1 MNLKGV
7 NKMADA
13 FIDYTI
19 TTNGYGDIY
28 IPQVLN
34 DVDIDEGYF
43 SRYVRGVGHPA
54 SIINLKSVF
63 SRLPNYDGN
72 SFITL
77 TRISTWDE
85 VNTQAYLDAID
96 DFNAHCI
103 WLWGEIDKGGCY
115 CIKNADGTRMA
126 VGMCFGWNEIKRTP
140 DALYSEYYYH
150 MGNTDWMT
158 YETSGNVAFTVE
170 RLRTVGSEDG
180 QRLEIPI
187 FHLYAQ
193 GIDTPVYIRDIKFNE
208 ISPAPL
214 PPLPLYIASYPDQ
227 RTGTLI
233 EAMAVT
239 NYSDAQ
245 FVYVSPRQNQ
255 APNRIWKATK
265 VMQIDPYQPN
275 YMIVSHQ
282 GSWTGNREINTG
294 IDPYEP
300 GDTSGP
306 AGGGGDY
313 PTQSDTTK
321 PEDPN
326 ASGIDAI
333 GTGFVELYNPTKAQ
347 VKAFN
352 DYLFS
357 ESITE
362 EISKML
368 KKLIAD
374 PLDYIVFIAM
384 CHFTP
389 NRSEVNEE
397 ITFCGLGTDIFARV
411 VKPQFQQI
419 DCGKID
425 LAEPTHSFM
434 DYGGFAKAQIFI
446 PYVGFRE
453 LPIDEIMGSRLGL
466 VYNVDL
472 LTGCFVAQ
480 VTVDRPTRPQ
490 FPRDATPGYNT
501 TIAQYEGNCYEFLP
515 ISSTDFRNIFSGML
529 SVASGVGSMLSGNA
543 IGGLGAM
550 ASGVMSM
557 KGNVN
562 RSGQATSSYGYVGRQ
577 RAFLLLSRP
586 FQSIPAN
593 FGAYEGYPSNM
604 RMTIGACTGSSGN
617 GYSDGYLETDPE
629 TVWGDNITYTY
640 ENTTITAF
648 DDEMAEI
655 KELFDK
661 GVIVNV

>member
-1 MNLKGV
+1 
-7 NKMADA
+7 MADA

-28 IPQVLN
+28 IPQVLT
-34 DVDIDEGYF
+34 DYVDLGENY
-43 SRYVRGVGHPA
+43 SCYARGVGHPA
-54 SIINLKSVF
+54 SIINLKTVF
-63 SRLPNYDGN
+63 ARLPNYDGG
-72 SFITL
+72 SL
-77 TRISTWDE
+77 STIATPSVWE
-85 VNTQAYLDAID
+85 VVNTQEYLDAIA
-96 DFNAHCI
+96 DFNEHCV
-103 WLWGEIDKGGCY
+103 WLWGDIDKGGCF
-115 CIKNADGTRMA
+115 CIKNADGTRMK
-126 VGMCFGWNEIKRTP
+126 VCILFGWEEIRRN
-140 DALYSEYYYH
+140 AQAEVSEYFYRFAI
-150 MGNTDWMT
+150 GDEIT
-158 YETSGNVAFTVE
+158 YETSGNVAFTVY
-170 RLRTVGSEDG
+170 RLKTIGNEDG
-180 QRLEIPI
+180 SLLDIPD
-187 FHLYAQ
+187 LYMFAQ
-193 GIDTPVYIRDIKFNE
+193 GIDTPVYIRDIKLEE

-214 PPLPLYIASYPDQ
+214 PPLPLYIATYPEQ

-239 NYSDAQ
+239 NYTEAS
-245 FVYVSPRQNQ
+245 FVYVSPHEYH

-265 VMQIDPYQPN
+265 QVYLGDMNPN
-275 YMIVSHQ
+275 YIIVSHQ
-282 GSWTGNREINTG
+282 GSWSGGRDINTG

-411 VKPQFQQI
+411 VKPQFQQL

-480 VTVDRPTRPQ
+480 VTVDRPTRTQ

-604 RMTIGACTGSSGN
+604 RMTIGACSGSAGN
-617 GYSDGYLETDPE
+617 GYSDGYIETDPE

-640 ENTTITAF
+640 ETTTITAF
-648 DDEMAEI
+648 DDEMSEI

>member
-1 MNLKGV
+1 
-7 NKMADA
+7 MADA
-13 FIDYTI
+13 FLDYTI
-19 TTNGYGDIY
+19 SSNGYGDLY
-28 IPQVLN
+28 IPHVVQ
-34 DVDIDEGYF
+34 DVDLDEYF
-43 SRYVRGVGHPA
+43 CRYMRGVNKPA
-54 SIINLKSVF
+54 STINLKSVF
-63 SRLPNYDGN
+63 SRLPNYDGV
-72 SFITL
+72 SFGVI
-77 TRISTWDE
+77 RGENTWDQ
-85 VNTQAYLDAID
+85 VNTQEYVDAQN
-96 DFNAHCI
+96 DFNAHVF
-103 WLWGEIDKGGCY
+103 WLWGSLKTGGCFCY
-115 CIKNADGTRMA
+115 KNSDGTRMS
-126 VGMCFGWNEIKRTP
+126 VGICYGWIVNTHPSDEVVTN
-140 DALYSEYYYH
+140 YYYYQ
-150 MGNTDWMT
+150 MKETFWMT
-158 YETSGNVAFTVE
+158 YETCGNVAFTVSG
-170 RLRTVGSEDG
+170 LRDSTSVGQG
-180 QRLEIPI
+180 KTLKQPI
-187 FHLYAQ
+187 FNILAQ
-193 GIDTPVYIRDIKFNE
+193 GIDTPVSIRDMELERFDPLP
-208 ISPAPL
+208 ISPPWGFAR
-214 PPLPLYIASYPDQ
+214 YPTQ
-227 RTGTLI
+227 RNGSLI
-233 EAMAVT
+233 EAIS
-239 NYSDAQ
+239 NPHYSDAI
-245 FVYVSPRQNQ
+245 FAYVNPAMNE
-255 APNRIWKATK
+255 APERIWRPTYISR
-265 VMQIDPYQPN
+265 IDPWIQN
-275 YMIVSHQ
+275 RTIISSE
-282 GSWTGNREINTG
+282 GSWTGGKDINTG
-294 IDPYEP
+294 IDPYDT

-352 DYLFS
+352 NYLFS

-389 NRSEVNEE
+389 NRSDVNEE
-397 ITFCGLGTDIFARV
+397 ITFCGLSTDIFARV

-501 TIAQYEGNCYEFLP
+501 IISQYEGNCYEFLP

-529 SVASGVGSMLSGNA
+529 SVASGVGSMLTGNA
-543 IGGLGAM
+543 IGGLGSM

-604 RMTIGACTGSSGN
+604 RMTIGACSGSSGN
-617 GYSDGYLETDPE
+617 GYSDGYIETDPE